1 MYITSPKSC
10 GKNNVNPK
18 QKHPSPFSGTK
29 TFTWPHGTCCNC
41 RDRCKNC
48 VSWRSSSEEL
58 SEHDW
63 SAQATSGRMA
73 KSRHMDIDMDRNVGS
88 VEGISSFGCGWKLH
102 FRPGALLKAN
112 AKVVLLQNQ
121 AANIYIVYLYSV
133 YIYISCLYA
142 TVAKQ
147 QFLTPISSKY
157 WGRSPDQRP
166 LIGLVGFQAVTNKA

>member
-48 VSWRSSSEEL
+48 VSSRSSSEEL

-102 FRPGALLKAN
+102 FRL
-112 AKVVLLQNQ
+112 VLVHYWKQMPRLFFCKIKQP
-121 AANIYIVYLYSV
+121 IYIYIIYSIYLYSV
-133 YIYISCLYA
+133 YIYIYRVYTQLWQNNSFWRQSVPSTGGGA
-142 TVAKQ
+142 RINAH
-147 QFLTPISSKY
+147 F
-157 WGRSPDQRP
+157 
-166 LIGLVGFQAVTNKA
+166 